1 METNSENNVVNINSI
16 EELTLHSIGRSL
28 EGLELLRR
36 QSIKCGEELVEDP
49 AKGLESFREFTK
61 NLRDFCVFEND
72 ICSFFMIDRTQIRDI
87 KGDLEAVENK
97 MNKIMGALGESLSNN
112 DLANLADL
120 LRIDLPYVL
129 DRFQDLLP
137 ALSNYIEN
145 EYVVKSTT

>member
-1 METNSENNVVNINSI
+1 MNFTDDTTTINSI
-16 EELTLHSIGRSL
+16 EELTLHTLGRSL

-36 QSIKCGEELVEDP
+36 ESIGCGEELLKNNQ
-49 AKGLESFREFTK
+49 KGLEKFREFTK

-72 ICSFFMIDRTQIRDI
+72 VCSFFMIDRTQIRDV

-97 MNKIMGALGESLSNN
+97 MNEIMGALSENLSNS
-112 DLANLADL
+112 DLNTLADL

-137 ALSNYIEN
+137 ALSSYIEN
-145 EYVVKSTT
+145 EYVINITT

>member
-1 METNSENNVVNINSI
+1 MTPENDAITINSI
-16 EELTLHSIGRSL
+16 EELTLHSLGRSL

-36 QSIKCGEELVEDP
+36 ESIRCGEELMKDRQ
-49 AKGLESFREFTK
+49 KGLETFREFTK
-61 NLRDFCVFEND
+61 ALRDFCVFEND
-72 ICSFFMIDRTQIRDI
+72 VCSFFMIDRTQIRDI

-97 MNKIMGALGESLSNN
+97 MNEIMVAIGDSLSNN
-112 DLANLADL
+112 DLNNLADL

-145 EYVVKSTT
+145 EYVINSTIS